1 MRTRT
6 EELISY
12 LDRLIELEANGVIF
26 VTREIAEVIQELR
39 KELGFEDKHLE
50 VKVEEIHSDDFVQS
64 LIQKLEQ
71 TEK

>member
-12 LDRLIELEANGVIF
+12 LDRLIELEANGVIC

-50 VKVEEIHSDDFVQS
+50 EIHSDDFVQ
-64 LIQKLEQ
+64 LER
-71 TEK
+71 TKK